1 MRHRVKGRK
10 LNRTWEHRK
19 AMFKNMARS
28 LIEHE
33 RIQTTVPKAKEVRR
47 VIDKLVKW
55 GLENTVHSR
64 RMAYRILEN
73 RTLVKKLFEEIA
85 PRYKDRPGGY
95 LRLAKLAM
103 PRKGDGAQLAIIEFV
118 EEKKE
123 KETAQEN

>member
-47 VIDKLVKW
+47 VIDKLIKW

-73 RTLVKKLFEEIA
+73 RSLVKKLFDEIA

-95 LRLAKLAM
+95 LRLVKLAQ
-103 PRKGDGAQLAIIEFV
+103 PRKGDGAEMAVVEFV
-118 EEKKE
+118 ESKVEEEK
-123 KETAQEN
+123 TQEN